1 MATPPSSPPR
11 APALCARF
19 LGDHAKPEKPKPGSC
34 SPQAVGIPRQ
44 QPRWAPHRP
53 RAATTSASH
62 HYVEPDYRLLREVVA
77 APTWPSKACILAKGV
92 DSSGATIGVAFPP
105 SGSMKA
111 LPLSHRYWS
120 HKLR

>member
-53 RAATTSASH
+53 RAATTSASAH
-62 HYVEPDYRLLREVVA
+62 CVEPDYRLLREVVLLLA
-77 APTWPSKACILAKGV
+77 AESPHLLGRRKRASEPRASI
-92 DSSGATIGVAFPP
+92 
-105 SGSMKA
+105 
-111 LPLSHRYWS
+111 
-120 HKLR
+120 